1 MDPLSITS
9 GALACITAIV
19 QTSKAITN
27 FIRGCREAR
36 SDLTVISR
44 ELSELG
50 IVLEL
55 LKDDSDVA
63 DDRVIPEAIQR
74 QILSILANCKDVIGK
89 IDDLLAQYDG
99 KTGPARWV
107 LSGKRDAANLRQSL
121 EAHRGALGLALE
133 TVTLSIAKD
142 IKQDTT
148 ALRNDTTDI
157 KEDTGQILAEIERL
171 KQLVSANGDES
182 SKFLLNRYLD
192 NMTTY
197 AETVCDETTKV
208 YDSPHYSGDENSRL
222 GSPARDEDFH
232 SRYHD
237 TITQAASEGPILD
250 PDGNRDPQLHRERLD
265 HNFARIFQEF
275 ARPASRSPGLS
286 PLGNRDPP
294 AVGELTT
301 RDDSSPT
308 IQQAE
313 GSETQQKLRS
323 RPQFDSAV
331 SDETESQA
339 ATLHSVGSTR
349 RSQPKRST
357 TATKSERGGCLEIG
371 GAEIDL
377 MEQGYVTPTS
387 TRRKQK
393 GPDKHPFERAARQ
406 RRRRPSSEPGT
417 CSDTDH
423 SDCGFEVDGRGNLAY
438 VHHERARPVAA
449 SMSFTLAGDSAAT
462 APKPSPSSVM
472 ASLSE
477 PQPLV
482 LSQSVPLSFR
492 GRVSPMEFSPDSLYL
507 AFHVE
512 DRRGSRNEVQV
523 TRVHSLASFSAG
535 PKSAKMNF
543 TSWFGSHEAKSVSK
557 LSFYG
562 PGSKLLTM
570 ETNRKRITQKPLIEM
585 WDWASDKRVKL
596 PGTSREVIG
605 RDSVAIRDWTTS
617 IAGFGGY
624 MLWDTDITSYP
635 FVEDGS
641 ETLWPHPLPLR
652 LYPRVKLVSMPTGT
666 FIAAYGARDVN
677 PESPLLAFLD
687 SKGYLTSYLMKEGD
701 ETAEADDLL
710 SAGQLPHDSRIKIA
724 CVWGQKH
731 TARRITVWYPE
742 TESIHTRTAEPLIHP
757 KIRHN
762 NVLYGIREGADS
774 KLFLVRQLLSTLGS
788 RLHNLPI
795 DVRHLPKLASRI
807 VPSRALNFEVSP
819 DGKTLAIPSPLGNAV
834 LLYDLPPIPG
844 VSEADITPLEAV
856 EPYTILGVKR
866 RTAQTNPGADG
877 RPPYI

>member
-63 DDRVIPEAIQR
+63 DDSVIPEAIQR
-74 QILSILANCKDVIGK
+74 QILSILANCKGVIAK
-89 IDDLLAQYDG
+89 IDDLLAQHDG
-99 KTGPARWV
+99 RTGPARWV

-133 TVTLSIAKD
+133 TVTLSIAKH

-157 KEDTGQILAEIERL
+157 KEDTGRILAEIERL

-182 SKFLLNRYLD
+182 SKFLLNRYLE

-197 AETVCDETTKV
+197 AETVCDETTKD
-208 YDSPHYSGDENSRL
+208 YESLHYSDDARSPP
-222 GSPARDEDFH
+222 GSPVRDEELYASH
-232 SRYHD
+232 HA
-237 TITQAASEGPILD
+237 TTTLAAPEGPHISD
-250 PDGNRDPQLHRERLD
+250 
-265 HNFARIFQEF
+265 EF
-275 ARPASRSPGLS
+275 ANLNVGPHRGRLECEPDVPLSRSGGLS
-286 PLGNRDPP
+286 PLRNRDPT
-294 AVGELTT
+294 AVGEPTT
-301 RDDSSPT
+301 RDDSSPI

-313 GSETQQKLRS
+313 RSETQQKLRS

-331 SDETESQA
+331 SGETESQA
-339 ATLHSVGSTR
+339 ATLHNVGGTR
-349 RSQPKRST
+349 TSEQKIST
-357 TATKSERGGCLEIG
+357 TATKSDRRGSLDIG

-377 MEQGYVTPTS
+377 MEHGYVMATPAS
-387 TRRKQK
+387 TRRNQK
-393 GPDKHPFERAARQ
+393 APDKHPFERAARR

-449 SMSFTLAGDSAAT
+449 SMSFTWAGDSAGT
-462 APKPSPSSVM
+462 APKPSPNSVM
-472 ASLSE
+472 PSLSE

-482 LSQSVPLSFR
+482 LSHSVPLSFR
-492 GRVSPMEFSPDSLYL
+492 GHVSPMEFSPDSHYL

-512 DRRGSRNEVQV
+512 DRRGSRNEVHV
-523 TRVHSLASFSAG
+523 TSVHSLASFSRG
-535 PKSAKMNF
+535 PKSANLKF
-543 TSWFGSHEAKSVSK
+543 KSWFGSHEAKSVSK

-562 PGSKLLTM
+562 PEK
-570 ETNRKRITQKPLIEM
+570 M

-596 PGTSREVIG
+596 PGASREVIG
-605 RDSVAIRDWTTS
+605 RGSAAIRDWTTS
-617 IAGFGGY
+617 IAGSGGY
-624 MLWDTDITSYP
+624 MLWDADITSYP
-635 FVEDGS
+635 FVEDGT
-641 ETLWPHPLPLR
+641 ETHSPHPLPLR
-652 LYPRVKLVSMPTGT
+652 LYPRVKLVSMPSGT
-666 FIAAYGARDVN
+666 FIAAYGGRDVN
-677 PESPLLAFLD
+677 PEWPLLAFLD
-687 SKGYLTSYLMKEGD
+687 SKGYMASYLMNEGG
-701 ETAEADDLL
+701 EAAEADDLL
-710 SAGQLPHDSRIKIA
+710 SAGQLPHDSKIKIV
-724 CVWGQKH
+724 CVWGQKQ
-731 TARRITVWYPE
+731 TARRLTVWYPE
-742 TESIHTRTAEPLIHP
+742 IESINSSTVEALKHP
-757 KIRHN
+757 KFRHN
-762 NVLYGIREGADS
+762 NVLYGIRGGADS
-774 KLFLVRQLLSTLGS
+774 KLFLTRRVLSTHGS
-788 RLHNLPI
+788 LLRKLPI
-795 DVRHLPKLASRI
+795 DVRLLPIVASP
-807 VPSRALNFEVSP
+807 VPNFEVSP

-844 VSEADITPLEAV
+844 VSEADTTPLEAV
-856 EPYTILGVKR
+856 EPYIDFGVKG
-866 RTAQTNPGADG
+866 RTSQTSSGAPGPW
-877 RPPYI
+877 RLYV